1 MRLSTRMTLMQVAT
15 VTAAIVAL
23 CWVFVSQM
31 TGYAENEMENFRRQA
46 LAEEQVKLKDF
57 VQMAEGIVR
66 SYHDRSQDVEALKEA
81 KRVELKRV
89 VDAVHGQL
97 EALRDRARG
106 SMTRRETLDALAE
119 IVLPARYDGDN
130 YVWVND
136 LDSVMLAH
144 PTLTGRDASDLRD
157 SHGAYVIRDM
167 AELARRDG
175 EGMTVYW
182 WARPGETEPKLKISY
197 IRLVPGTDWVVGT
210 GAWIEDITAEMRAEA
225 LAEVAKMRQ
234 SDGNYFWI
242 TDLDTRMVMH
252 PVSPQLDGTD
262 VSGMR
267 DARGKALFVEMT
279 RTARAGGD
287 GFVDYS
293 WAKPGREGAVP
304 KLSYIRLF
312 EPWGWIVGMGVYL
325 DDIDDA
331 VRAKQLALEKTIDA
345 MLLLVIGVSAVLA
358 LLGVGAGILGS
369 RSVTGTIGGEPVDIA
384 GIAARV
390 SDGDLTIAS
399 ASGDKARGIL
409 RSMREM
415 ATNLSG
421 VVAEVQSAT
430 DNVASGSE
438 ELAAASE
445 TLSQSTVEQAASIEE
460 VSASL
465 VEIVGSIRK
474 NAENAEATSRIA
486 ASTNKDIEAGGEA
499 VRKTVAAM
507 REIADKIV
515 FIEEIAR
522 QTNLLALNAAIE
534 AARAGEQGKG
544 FAVVAAE
551 VRKLAERSAD
561 TAQEIRDLSADSV
574 LVAEETGELFDRLTP
589 EIAKTAELIKEV
601 AEVCSEQNHGVSQIE
616 RAMQQLDTVIQQNAM
631 ASEEM
636 ASTSQELAGQAA
648 ALQEAMRY
656 FRVEGDEG
664 LVRGGRGADGVRVRR
679 VSQPALPGPVQ

>member
-1 MRLSTRMTLMQVAT
+1 MQVAT

-23 CWVFVSQM
+23 CWVFISQM
-31 TGYAENEMENFRRQA
+31 TGYAENEMESFRHQA
-46 LAEEQVKLKDF
+46 IADEEIKLKDF
-57 VQMAEGIVR
+57 VQMAEGIVKG
-66 SYHDRSQDVEALKEA
+66 YHDRSQDLEALKEA

-97 EALRDRARG
+97 EALRDRGRG
-106 SMTRRETLDALAE
+106 TMTRRELLDTLAD

-136 LDSVMLAH
+136 LDNIMLAH
-144 PTLTGRDASDLRD
+144 PTLMGRDASDLQD
-157 SHGAYVIRDM
+157 SHGAYIIRDM

-197 IRLVPGTDWVVGT
+197 VRLVSGTDWVVGT

-225 LAEVAKMRQ
+225 LAEVGKMRQ

-252 PVSPQLDGTD
+252 PLSPQLDGTD
-262 VSGMR
+262 VSGFR
-267 DARGKALFVEMT
+267 DAQGKTLFVDMT
-279 RTARAGGD
+279 RVARGEGE

-293 WAKPGREGAVP
+293 WAKPGREGAVS
-304 KLSYIRLF
+304 KLSYVRLF
-312 EPWGWIVGMGVYL
+312 EPWGWILGMGVYL
-325 DDIDDA
+325 DEIDDA
-331 VRAKQLALEKTIDA
+331 VQAKQQSLDATINA

-358 LLGVGAGILGS
+358 LFGVGAGILGS

-390 SDGDLTIAS
+390 SGGDLTIAS
-399 ASGDKARGIL
+399 TSGHKARGIL
-409 RSMREM
+409 KSMREM

-421 VVAEVQSAT
+421 VVAEVQAAT

-438 ELAAASE
+438 ELSAASE

-486 ASTNKDIEAGGEA
+486 ASTNQDIEAGGEA
-499 VRKTVAAM
+499 VRKTVTAM

-551 VRKLAERSAD
+551 VRKLAERSAN

-574 LVAEETGELFDRLTP
+574 LVAEKTGELFDRLTP
-589 EIAKTAELIKEV
+589 EIARTADLIKEV
-601 AEVCSEQNHGVSQIE
+601 AEVCAEQNHGVSQIE
-616 RAMQQLDTVIQQNAM
+616 RAMQQLDSVIQQNAM

-656 FRVEGDEG
+656 FRVDADETP
-664 LVRGGRGADGVRVRR
+664 VRANRPWR
-679 VSQPALPGPVQ
+679 PALPGPAQ